1 MKISVITVA
10 FNAALTIADTVR
22 SVQSQTFDNVE
33 HIIIDG
39 LSSDGTQSVVER
51 MSDKSTVFVSEP
63 DRGLYDAMNKGIDL
77 ASGDVIGIL
86 NADDFF
92 ADAASLAKVA
102 DHFMRYGDVEA
113 VLGDVAFVNDQ
124 LRPVRRYNSARF
136 TPERARWGWMP
147 AHPGM
152 YVTHKAYDRVGRYR
166 TDMKIAADFDFVLR
180 ALTCARL
187 PFAHLPEVL
196 VHMRL
201 GGASTE
207 NWRSRLIINREVV
220 KACRDNGVYSNLA
233 MVMSKYPMKA
243 MEFFR

>member
-10 FNAALTIADTVR
+10 FNAATTIADTIR
-22 SVQSQTFDNVE
+22 SVQSQTYGNVE
-33 HIIIDG
+33 HMIIDG
-39 LSSDGTQSVVER
+39 LSTDGTQSVVQR
-51 MSDKSTVFVSEP
+51 LSDASTVLVSEP
-63 DRGLYDAMNKGIDL
+63 DRGLYDAMNKGVGL
-77 ASGDVIGIL
+77 ATGDVIGIL

-92 ADAASLAKVA
+92 ANEGSLAMVA
-102 DHFMRYGDVEA
+102 DHFTRHRDVDA
-113 VLGDVAFVNDQ
+113 VLGDVAFVDDR
-124 LRPVRRYNSARF
+124 LRPVRRYNSGRF

-152 YVTHKAYDRVGRYR
+152 YLTREAYDRVGRYR

-180 ALTCARL
+180 AFTCARL
-187 PFAHLPEVL
+187 PFAYLPEVL

-207 NWRSRLIINREVV
+207 SWRSRLTINREVV
-220 KACRDNGVYSNLA
+220 RACRDNGLYSNMA

-243 MEFFR
+243 LELLR